1 VALKQHAW
9 TRVTRADSVGNLL
22 ISIKMTIHDP
32 ACSSLGGETCWLRI
46 SPVRNHIAG
55 LAAMPAVTHSPS
67 LMLSA
72 YFFISKMKLDSNAAR
87 RD

>member
-9 TRVTRADSVGNLL
+9 TRVTRADSGTLL

-32 ACSSLGGETCWLRI
+32 ASSSLGGETCWLKI
-46 SPVRNHIAG
+46 SPARNHATG
-55 LAAMPAVTHSPS
+55 PAAMPAVTHSPS
-67 LMLSA
+67 VMLSA
-72 YFFISKMKLDSNAAR
+72 YFFISKMQLDSNAAR